1 MGRGQLRHI
10 APRKAGEHQHP
21 GPAGQRR
28 QLGQHLQS
36 IHTGKHE
43 IHHHDVR
50 GELLCQAASSRPDSS
65 SSAPV
70 KTRRNSSLASAT
82 KILFLVSNIDTLSSR
97 FPCPMF
103 AAWPRLFTGCL

>member
-50 GELLCQAASSRPDSS
+50 GELLCQADRLL
-65 SSAPV
+65 PV
-70 KTRRNSSLASAT
+70 QMCIRDR
-82 KILFLVSNIDTLSSR
+82 
-97 FPCPMF
+97 C
-103 AAWPRLFTGCL
+103 

>member
-50 GELLCQAASSRPDSS
+50 GELLCQADRLL
-65 SSAPV
+65 PV
-70 KTRRNSSLASAT
+70 PCLCGQLQAGFLLQRTR
-82 KILFLVSNIDTLSSR
+82 KDTAELLTGIGHQDPLSG
-97 FPCPMF
+97 FQY
-103 AAWPRLFTGCL
+103 